1 MNVTQDLS
9 AGPVTVAMSR
19 RIAPGRESEFA
30 DWAQGIS
37 AAAALFPG
45 HLGAGHIRP
54 ADPSGEHTIIYRFDT
69 KEDFDRWQGSDE
81 RAKWMER
88 SRDLIIGEPKAQ
100 VATGLEFWFH
110 DPACSY
116 GTPPPAWKQA
126 LLTWVGLYPT
136 VLLIA
141 YTVGLL
147 ISAWAVPVRSI
158 LTTALSV
165 LLMTWVVMP
174 NVTRIFRRFLQP
186 VHMEG

>member
-1 MNVTQDLS
+1 MNTTPDPSVS
-9 AGPVTVAMSR
+9 PVTVAMSR
-19 RIAPGRESEFA
+19 CVAPGREAEFA
-30 DWAQGIS
+30 DWAEGIS
-37 AAAALFPG
+37 AAAARYPG

-54 ADPSGEHTIIYRFDT
+54 ADPGREHTIVYRFDT
-69 KEDFDRWQGSDE
+69 KEHFDRWQGSEE
-81 RAKWMER
+81 RAQWVER

-100 VATGLEFWFH
+100 IATGLEFWFH

-126 LLTWVGLYPT
+126 LLTWLGLYPT
-136 VLLIA
+136 VLLVA

-147 ISAWAVPVRSI
+147 VAPWPVPLRSI

-174 NVTRIFRRFLQP
+174 IVTRAFRRFLRP
-186 VHMEG
+186 VRSEG